1 MNDKQKRNRRRKV
14 YLTYHG
20 NNPSPQI
27 RLEGKW
33 LEQLGFTAGSFVS
46 IQCEEGK
53 LVIEKDQIRP

>member
-1 MNDKQKRNRRRKV
+1 MNEKQKSNRRKKV
-14 YLTYHG
+14 YLTYQG

-46 IQCEEGK
+46 IQCEEGR
-53 LVIEKDQIRP
+53 LVIEKDTTQ

>member
-1 MNDKQKRNRRRKV
+1 LNEKQKSNRRKKV
-14 YLTYHG
+14 YLTYQG

-46 IQCEEGK
+46 IQCEEGR
-53 LVIEKDQIRP
+53 LVIEKDTTQ

>member
-14 YLTYHG
+14 YLTYQG
-20 NNPSPQI
+20 NSPSPQI

-46 IQCEEGK
+46 IQCEEGR
-53 LVIEKDQIRP
+53 LVIEKNQIQP